1 MTCSLFAQAVTEQE
15 EVFVAVLD
23 AKSTTTSRDIVDK
36 RTPLGNRDSKRQH
49 AARWFGDYLT
59 LCRQPRDGKG
69 P

>member
-1 MTCSLFAQAVTEQE
+1 M
-15 EVFVAVLD
+15 AVLD